1 MAKTITKPA
10 ANSIANSIDKLLAC
24 LEQDLPE
31 LQFTAGTSF
40 CWSPATRQVIYNKSF
55 LGSLLRDSKG
65 SAGVFSL
72 LHETGHAL
80 LGHTRYRLDF
90 ELLELEV
97 AAWQRA
103 KLLAEDYGIAIDVDH
118 IEDCLDSYRDW
129 LYGRSICP
137 SCTTKALQ
145 LDDQPEYRCYNCH
158 ASWKVTAS
166 RFCRPYR
173 KSRLGATGHNQAEP
187 VFSAIL

>member
-1 MAKTITKPA
+1 MAECIPEKMVT
-10 ANSIANSIDKLLAC
+10 LLTF
-24 LEQDLPE
+24 LERDFPQI
-31 LQFTAGTSF
+31 QFTAGKSF
-40 CWSPATRQVIYNKSF
+40 CWSPATHQVIYNKA
-55 LGSLLRDSKG
+55 LLSNPRG
-65 SAGVFSL
+65 PTGIFSL

-103 KLLAEDYGIAIDVDH
+103 QALASHYGMTIDADH

-137 SCTTKALQ
+137 SCTTKSLQ

-158 ASWKVTAS
+158 ASWKVAAS

-173 KSRLGATGHNQAEP
+173 KSRDGSIASSHSAA
-187 VFSAIL
+187 VFSAVR